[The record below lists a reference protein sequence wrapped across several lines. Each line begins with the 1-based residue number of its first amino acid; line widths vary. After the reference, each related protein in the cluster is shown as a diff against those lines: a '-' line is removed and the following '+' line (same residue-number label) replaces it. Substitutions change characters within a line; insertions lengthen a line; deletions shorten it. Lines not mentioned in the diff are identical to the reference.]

1 MSLHRSFGHLALALA
16 LLAPCAQAE
25 GPDRIY
31 VGVTQRESVDGR
43 TPPEQR
49 MEYLVIYPQ
58 GLALREIPWGGL
70 DYDNVAKL
78 AEKRNTMV
86 GSYTRTEDGMQI
98 EWGTGSRKHQTWE
111 LQASGSGWTRG
122 SDTTFA
128 VAERVPPSLLKGIWQ
143 RVSSTKHSSTGN
155 MVGISSGE
163 FIFRA
168 NGQFEQG
175 KKQGRFEVDGY
186 TLVLY
191 DSDGTTRRYAMYKW
205 PWAAGTIAIET
216 NLYQLL
222 QSRR

>member
-1 MSLHRSFGHLALALA
+1 MSAHRSFAGLALALT
-16 LLAPCAQAE
+16 LLAPPAQAD
-25 GPDRIY
+25 GPERIY
-31 VGVTQRESVDGR
+31 VGVTIRESVDNR

-78 AEKRNTMV
+78 AEKRDNMV
-86 GSYTRTEDGMQI
+86 GSYTRTVDAMQI
-98 EWGTGSRKHQTWE
+98 EWGAGSRKHQTWE
-111 LQASGSGWTRG
+111 LQSSGSGWTRG
-122 SDTTFA
+122 SDTTFE
-128 VAERVPPSLLKGIWQ
+128 VADRVDRTTLKGIWK

-163 FIFRA
+163 FIFRS
-168 NGQFEQG
+168 NGEFEQG
-175 KKQGRFEVDGY
+175 KKTGRFELDGY
-186 TLVLY
+186 TLILH
-191 DSDGTTRRYAMYKW
+191 DSDGATRRYAIYKW